1 MSNLIHVL
9 PTHIANQI
17 AAGEVI
23 QRPASAVKELLE
35 NAVDAGA
42 TAIKLVVQDAGK
54 ALVQVID
61 NGKGMSSEDAIR
73 AFERHATSKISTLDD
88 LYTIRSMGFRGEAL
102 ASIASVAQ
110 VILKTKRAA
119 DEVGTEIEIENSKV
133 VRNEPC
139 AAVEGTSIAMKNLFF
154 NVPARRNFLKS
165 NVVEMR
171 HITDEFIR
179 VALAFPDIFFSMT
192 SNDQEM
198 FHFEKGNLKQRIVQ
212 VMGSSYANKLVQV
225 NEKTDYLDVVGFIG
239 KPETAKKTRGDQYLF
254 VNNRFVKNAYLNHA
268 VFSAYDT
275 LLPEGSFPFFALFI
289 DLDPAHV
296 DVNVHPTKQEIKFD
310 DEKIVYAFIKSS
322 IRHALAQ
329 FSVAPALDFEL
340 DPTIQQLDAV
350 TKPFTGTKQEEVQSG
365 GLYKTFTESHQ
376 AHKIAS
382 TGNLKDWKDFFSS
395 STQEKTTS
403 QSSLIEEHSVE
414 LNKAKSIASLR
425 TTEFTSFVQLHL
437 TYIVF
442 EQERGITILHQQLAH
457 QQVLFEKFS
466 AAWEGKPMPIQQ
478 RLFPVAIQLSPADAG
493 LLQEI
498 LPDLLHLGYQLE
510 PFGAHAFLLQ
520 GGPAG
525 YPEENEQ
532 SLMEMILEDV
542 KDSTSTLHKSYRAK
556 MAKTLSRRHAIKA
569 GKKLTS
575 EEMKDLVSQLELC
588 KQSATHFDGRPIFVE
603 VKKDYL
609 IEVFGI

>member
-61 NGKGMSSEDAIR
+61 NGKGMSSDDAIR

-88 LYTIRSMGFRGEAL
+88 LYTIKSMGFRGEAL

-110 VILKTKRAA
+110 VVLKTKRAE
-119 DEVGTEIEIENSKV
+119 DEVGTEIEIENSKL

-139 AAVEGTSIAMKNLFF
+139 AAVVGTSISMKNLFF

-165 NVVEMR
+165 NVVELR

-192 SNDQEM
+192 SNDQEL

-254 VNNRFVKNAYLNHA
+254 VNNRFVKNPYLNHA
-268 VFSAYDT
+268 VFSAYGT
-275 LLPEGSFPFFALFI
+275 LLPEGSFPFFAIFI

-310 DEKIVYAFIKSS
+310 DDKIVYAFIKSS

-340 DPTIQQLDAV
+340 DPTIQQMDAV
-350 TKPFTGTKQEEVQSG
+350 TKPFTGSKQEEVQSG

-382 TGNLKDWKDFFSS
+382 TSNLKDWKDFFVSS
-395 STQEKTTS
+395 PQEKTTS

-437 TYIVF
+437 TYVVF

-466 AAWEGKPMPIQQ
+466 AAWEGKAMPIQQ
-478 RLFPVAIQLSPADAG
+478 RLFPVAIQLSPTDAG

-525 YPEENEQ
+525 YQEENEQ

-556 MAKTLSRRHAIKA
+556 MAKTLARRHAIKA

-588 KQSATHFDGRPIFVE
+588 NQSATHFDGRPIFVE